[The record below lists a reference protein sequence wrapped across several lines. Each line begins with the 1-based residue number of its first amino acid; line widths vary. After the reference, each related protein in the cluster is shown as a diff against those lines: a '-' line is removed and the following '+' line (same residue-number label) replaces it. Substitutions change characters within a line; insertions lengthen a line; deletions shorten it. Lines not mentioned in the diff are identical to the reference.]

1 MITQSE
7 AQLETALVEQLSG
20 AGWEAVKLVD
30 ENALWNNLRKQVE
43 VQNEDVLGSSGLS
56 DAEWKNVHEHLKKG
70 DVFEKAHKL
79 RERYCVQRDDGSTIH
94 IRFFNSEEW
103 CRNRYQIASQ
113 ISVRGK
119 RKNRYDVT
127 LLVNGFPLCQ
137 VELKKTGVELKVAF
151 DQINRYQQDSFKHAG
166 GLFQYVQIFVISNG
180 VNTRYYANN
189 RDQSYK
195 QTFTWADVDNLAM
208 NRLGEFASIFL
219 EKCHLSKMIARYVV
233 MHESD
238 KVLMVLR
245 PYQYYAAEAV
255 THAVLH
261 RTGNGYVWHTTGS
274 GKTLTSFK
282 AAQNLVAIQK
292 VDKVIFVVDRAD
304 LDYQTTREF
313 NHFEKSS
320 VDETTNTRSL
330 VRQLADPNRRLAI
343 TTIQK
348 LNTALSSDRYQAE
361 LSHITGGRVVFIFDE
376 CHRSQ
381 FGETHRR
388 IRKAFPQ
395 AQLFGFTGT
404 PIFEDNAIGGRTTG
418 DLFGKTLH
426 RYVITDAIRDG
437 NVLRFSVEYNDVV
450 SVDVSQ
456 ETPDEA
462 KRILEHP
469 NRIRAIAEWVA
480 EHHKDKTHKGR
491 YSAIMT
497 VSSVDALL
505 LYYQAFSDLKD
516 EGVHD
521 LNITTIFT
529 YAANEDDAGADG
541 LLPDTKFPDGEPPA
555 NMKPRRDRLTEIAAD
570 YQTIFGVPY
579 NVESGNGFY
588 AYYRNIAER
597 MKARDRKGFD
607 PATGIDILLVV
618 NMFLTGFDAKTCGA
632 IYVDRNLR
640 YHNLIQAF
648 SRTNRILNAEKSQGN
663 VVCFR
668 DLRDN
673 VDEAVALFADKNAK
687 DQILIGSYEEH
698 LESYAEAVD
707 ALLALT
713 PDADSVDHLMGEE
726 AQAAFAKAFRE
737 VARIQNVLVT
747 FNEFEEDDISETG
760 MDPQTF
766 AEFRSK
772 YLDLAEDGRKSA
784 DGDDPGP
791 LGEMDFEIE
800 LITRVEIN
808 VDYIIGLLTKLNVSM
823 QKSGFD
829 SPEATDLRKR
839 IFETLSS
846 EPQFRTKKDIIQDFM
861 DSKLPNLAVN
871 ADVPAAFAAY
881 WERRRSD
888 AFSELITEEDLHEEG
903 LDGLIR
909 NIKFTGK
916 RPIDDEIVRIMK
928 TQPGIL
934 QRRTASERIR
944 NRIDEILDA
953 FDDDHGAD

>member
-7 AQLETALVEQLSG
+7 SQLETALIEQISG
-20 AGWEAVKLVD
+20 AGWEAVSLVG
-30 ENALWNNLRKQVE
+30 ENALWDNLRKQVE
-43 VQNEDVLGSSGLS
+43 AQNEDVLGASGLS
-56 DAEWKNVHEHLKKG
+56 DAEWKNVRIHLEKG

-79 RERYCVQRDDGSTIH
+79 RERHCVQRDDGSTVH

-103 CRNRYQIASQ
+103 CRNRYQVASQ
-113 ISVRGK
+113 ISVKGK

-137 VELKKTGVELKVAF
+137 IELKKTGVELKVAF

-195 QTFTWADVDNLAM
+195 QTFTWADIDNRAM
-208 NRLGEFASIFL
+208 NRLGEFTDAFL

-238 KVLMVLR
+238 KILMVLR
-245 PYQYYAAEAV
+245 SYQYYAAEAI

-261 RTGNGYVWHTTGS
+261 RTGDGYVWHTTGS

-313 NHFEKSS
+313 NHFEKGS
-320 VDETTNTRSL
+320 VNETSNTRSL
-330 VRQLADPNRRLAI
+330 VRQLADPNKRLVI

-348 LNTALSSDRYQAE
+348 LNTALSGDRYEAE
-361 LSHITGGRVVFIFDE
+361 LSGITGGRVVFIFDE

-381 FGETHRR
+381 FGEAHRR
-388 IRKAFPQ
+388 IRKTFPQ
-395 AQLFGFTGT
+395 GQLFGFTGT

-418 DLFGKTLH
+418 DLFGKPLH
-426 RYVITDAIRDG
+426 KYVITDAIRDG

-450 SVDVSQ
+450 SIDVSQ
-456 ETPDEA
+456 ETPADA

-469 NRIRAIAEWVA
+469 NRIRTIAEWIVD
-480 EHHKDKTHKGR
+480 HHQDKTHKRR

-497 VSSVDALL
+497 VGSVDALL
-505 LYYQAFSDLKD
+505 AYYQAFDDLRD
-516 EGVHD
+516 EGRHD
-521 LNITTIFT
+521 LNIATIFT
-529 YAANEDDAGADG
+529 YAANEDDSGADG
-541 LLPDTKFPDGEPPA
+541 LLPDTRFPEGEPPA
-555 NMKPRRDRLTEIAAD
+555 EMKSRRDRLVEIAAD
-570 YQTIFGVPY
+570 YKRDFGVPF
-579 NVESGNGFY
+579 NVDNGQGFY
-588 AYYRNIAER
+588 AYYRDIAKR
-597 MKARDRKGFD
+597 MKDRDRKGFD
-607 PATGIDILLVV
+607 PSKGIDILLVV

-632 IYVDRNLR
+632 IYVDKNLR
-640 YHNLIQAF
+640 YHGLIQAF

-698 LESYAEAVD
+698 LESYSEAVE

-713 PDADSVDHLMGEE
+713 PDADAVDLLMGEQE
-726 AQAAFAKAFRE
+726 QADFAKAFRE

-747 FNEFEEDDISETG
+747 FNEFEEQDVCDKR

-784 DGDDPGP
+784 DGGDPGP

-808 VDYIIGLLTKLNVSM
+808 VDYIISLLTKLNVSM
-823 QKSGFD
+823 QKSG
-829 SPEATDLRKR
+829 SGSQEATELRNR

-846 EPQFRTKKDIIQDFM
+846 EPQFRNKKDIIQDFM
-861 DSKLPNLAVN
+861 DNELPGLAMN

-881 WERRRSD
+881 WSRRRSD
-888 AFSELITEEDLHEEG
+888 AFTALIEDEDLHE
-903 LDGLIR
+903 DGLERMIR
-909 NIKFTGK
+909 TIKFTGK
-916 RPIDDEIVRIMK
+916 RPIDDEIVGIMK
-928 TQPGIL
+928 NQPGVL
-934 QRRTASERIR
+934 QRRTAAERIR
-944 NRIDEILDA
+944 NRINEILET
-953 FDDDHGAD
+953 FDDDRSAE